1 MSFRSM
7 GSHSSKGERLM
18 EILHQTCCLQDYS
31 LALGFQVRKTGLSV
45 WEKYSVKT
53 RAVASWK
60 STFLRPFTWQIQGKL
75 SFNRGKQLFILGTF
89 FFFLKCFHRWYRNRI
104 TQDRPL
110 VLSNVTATPC
120 GLHWLPVEMLLLL
133 IATEKL
139 HSSCYW
145 KHIYPAF

>member
-1 MSFRSM
+1 MSYNQMSFRSM

-89 FFFLKCFHRWYRNRI
+89 FFFFKVFSQVIQKQDHSRSTIGALKCN
-104 TQDRPL
+104 
-110 VLSNVTATPC
+110 SNSMWTTLTSSGDAVTFDSHWKTP
-120 GLHWLPVEMLLLL
+120 
-133 IATEKL
+133 
-139 HSSCYW
+139 
-145 KHIYPAF
+145 

>member
-89 FFFLKCFHRWYRNRI
+89 FFFFKVFSQVIQKQDHSRSTIGALKCN
-104 TQDRPL
+104 
-110 VLSNVTATPC
+110 SNSMWTTLTSSGDAVTFDSHWKTP
-120 GLHWLPVEMLLLL
+120 
-133 IATEKL
+133 
-139 HSSCYW
+139 
-145 KHIYPAF
+145 

>member
-53 RAVASWK
+53 REVASWK
-60 STFLRPFTWQIQGKL
+60 STFLQPFMWQIQGKL
-75 SFNRGKQLFILGTF
+75 SLNRGKQLFILGTF
-89 FFFLKCFHRWYRNRI
+89 FFFLKVFSQVI
-104 TQDRPL
+104 QKQDHSRSTIGAL
-110 VLSNVTATPC
+110 KCNSNSMWTTLTSSGDAVTFDSHWKTP
-120 GLHWLPVEMLLLL
+120 
-133 IATEKL
+133 
-139 HSSCYW
+139 
-145 KHIYPAF
+145 